1 MTPSIEAKSR
11 RDNLSF
17 SFESFDDTCTS
28 RVARVRENVSAGV
41 RPTLNALVEE
51 ERRPRT
57 RADKTNFGILSECKH
72 FYLLRQGDQSSYEA
86 TIPYYV
92 MCSVEGKNRV
102 VICRGVVSRRKRS
115 HHFNNDTSASTQSLI
130 SHQPAKQKKKGVF
143 SVGRAKAIQWS
154 LVTSYRRGEVFKA
167 KFL

>member
-28 RVARVRENVSAGV
+28 RVARVLRENVSAGV
-41 RPTLNALVEE
+41 RLTLNALVEE

-72 FYLLRQGDQSSYEA
+72 VYLLMQGDESSYEA

-92 MCSVEGKNRV
+92 CSVEGKNRV
-102 VICRGVVSRRKRS
+102 VISRVVVSRKRS
-115 HHFNNDTSASTQSLI
+115 SL
-130 SHQPAKQKKKGVF
+130 QQ
-143 SVGRAKAIQWS
+143 
-154 LVTSYRRGEVFKA
+154 
-167 KFL
+167 